1 MTVSSTNRKQNFDG
15 GQAELEFTFRALPE
29 APEDI
34 KCIATSDAGVITYL
48 EYNVD
53 YTVAVNSDGIGG
65 TVTLNPTFAT
75 TYTHTVYRETTI
87 KQESDYDDYN
97 PFPADTLET
106 NIDRLTMI
114 AQEERELGERTLKY
128 PISSTG
134 TDTNLPVPEAGK
146 FIAWNA
152 AGDGM
157 ENKDIPDPSTLIKAS
172 QAEAEAGTDNDNFM
186 TPLRTKQAITALQ
199 DDDIPLS
206 YLSTSGTL
214 ADNSDVKV
222 ASQKATKTYADTKLP
237 SSYLDTDGDLTANSD
252 VKVPSQ
258 KAVKT
263 YVDSLPQPGANYQV
277 FTSNGT
283 WVKPSSG
290 NMVIIEAWG
299 GGGGGGTG
307 RNAGG
312 GMASAGGGGA
322 YARKI
327 IPLSEIAGNVSVVV
341 GAGGVGGGG
350 FNTNGN
356 NGNNSSFSTYLVA
369 VGGSRGLASNGSGG
383 GGAGTVTRT
392 GGSEGGWIGGGNGG
406 GMSENGYA
414 SEHSYA
420 GGGGAGG
427 NTQTTSYKG
436 GNAEYG
442 GGGGGSF
449 RNNSAGGGGVSI
461 HGGNGARNNTAAG
474 IPAGGGA
481 GGSYGGESNNASVIN
496 PNRNG
501 ARGEVRVWVV

>member
-263 YVDSLPQPGANYQV
+263 YVDANPVAYSTGFGSWLSRSKDTNYKATTDGFVTAYQSAV
-277 FTSNGT
+277 GDGYIQIKTDNTTPPTTIRIKSKSFSQQEMGVSCP
-283 WVKPSSG
+283 VKKGDYWRVESEKA
-290 NMVIIEAWG
+290 VTIYW
-299 GGGGGGTG
+299 
-307 RNAGG
+307 
-312 GMASAGGGGA
+312 
-322 YARKI
+322 
-327 IPLSEIAGNVSVVV
+327 IPLS
-341 GAGGVGGGG
+341 
-350 FNTNGN
+350 
-356 NGNNSSFSTYLVA
+356 
-369 VGGSRGLASNGSGG
+369 
-383 GGAGTVTRT
+383 
-392 GGSEGGWIGGGNGG
+392 
-406 GMSENGYA
+406 
-414 SEHSYA
+414 
-420 GGGGAGG
+420 
-427 NTQTTSYKG
+427 
-436 GNAEYG
+436 
-442 GGGGGSF
+442 
-449 RNNSAGGGGVSI
+449 
-461 HGGNGARNNTAAG
+461 
-474 IPAGGGA
+474 
-481 GGSYGGESNNASVIN
+481 
-496 PNRNG
+496 
-501 ARGEVRVWVV
+501 

>member
-263 YVDSLPQPGANYQV
+263 YVDAKVFGNWASRNEATNYTASTDGFFVGVIVASNSGYNTGHIKGLTDTNDTPTTVRASANVHVHTGQNSQSQYNNYNSFTLP
-277 FTSNGT
+277 
-283 WVKPSSG
+283 VKSG
-290 NMVIIEAWG
+290 EKYRATYS
-299 GGGGGGTG
+299 GTG
-307 RNAGG
+307 TITRT
-312 GMASAGGGGA
+312 
-322 YARKI
+322 YYW
-327 IPLSEIAGNVSVVV
+327 IPL
-341 GAGGVGGGG
+341 GA
-350 FNTNGN
+350 
-356 NGNNSSFSTYLVA
+356 
-369 VGGSRGLASNGSGG
+369 
-383 GGAGTVTRT
+383 
-392 GGSEGGWIGGGNGG
+392 
-406 GMSENGYA
+406 
-414 SEHSYA
+414 
-420 GGGGAGG
+420 
-427 NTQTTSYKG
+427 
-436 GNAEYG
+436 
-442 GGGGGSF
+442 
-449 RNNSAGGGGVSI
+449 
-461 HGGNGARNNTAAG
+461 
-474 IPAGGGA
+474 
-481 GGSYGGESNNASVIN
+481 
-496 PNRNG
+496 
-501 ARGEVRVWVV
+501 